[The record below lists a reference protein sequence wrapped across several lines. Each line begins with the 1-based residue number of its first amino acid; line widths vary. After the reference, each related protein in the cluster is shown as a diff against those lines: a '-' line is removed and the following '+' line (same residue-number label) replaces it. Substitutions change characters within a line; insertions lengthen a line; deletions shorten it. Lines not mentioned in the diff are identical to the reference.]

1 MTTNCREQQLPID
14 TVEVSFNIDIE
25 HPVISPAALT
35 GLAHRIDRRLAGSVA
50 IGVGMKHW
58 LQYRLQVTTDDLL
71 SAAVGDSWNTQRPRP
86 APCFRNIDPPHRR
99 RKVAPRGHAIPEF
112 VEVARKVGLKRRNRL
127 SVHPSRSLIR
137 LHTFEGFPDFP
148 FGDLERLC
156 LVHGLLPSPDG
167 FSWPMA
173 LAEQRSPL
181 APAPLQSLRHYYG
194 LLRPCAPLRCS
205 RPRGWS
211 RLRLVPS
218 RCRRDEAQVLTF
230 RTKAW
235 SSFAPPTCR
244 MPLGQYQGI
253 PRADPGGRVTPRF

>member
-50 IGVGMKHW
+50 VGVGMKHW

-194 LLRPCAPLRCS
+194 LSVPALRFGTLALAVGAACDLS
-205 RPRGWS
+205 LGIG
-211 RLRLVPS
+211 
-218 RCRRDEAQVLTF
+218 EQVLTF

-244 MPLGQYQGI
+244 MPLGPSQASPELI
-253 PRADPGGRVTPRF
+253 PEEGSPPGFDIV

>member
-50 IGVGMKHW
+50 VGVGMKHW

-194 LLRPCAPLRCS
+194 LLRPCAEPSSLLRAAPS
-205 RPRGWS
+205 LRSASVLSPS
-211 RLRLVPS
+211 RLEPLVACPLASENRFSRSVRKPGRASRRLHAGCHSGRLRHLPS
-218 RCRRDEAQVLTF
+218 
-230 RTKAW
+230 
-235 SSFAPPTCR
+235 
-244 MPLGQYQGI
+244 
-253 PRADPGGRVTPRF
+253 